1 MANVFLQMGKKWI
14 TPALDC
20 GARDG
25 VVRSWALAETGAE
38 ETLIESDQL
47 QLATACFLSN
57 SRYGVRSVA
66 EIDGRPLAHL
76 AASLQKNYRN
86 EIFDL

>member
-1 MANVFLQMGKKWI
+1 MGENWM
-14 TPALDC
+14 TPALEC

-25 VVRSWALAETGAE
+25 VVRSWALAQTGAE
-38 ETLIESDQL
+38 ESLIESDQL
-47 QLATACFLSN
+47 QLATACFLTN
-57 SRYGVRSVA
+57 SRYGVRGVA

-76 AASLQKNYRN
+76 AAPLQKIYLN